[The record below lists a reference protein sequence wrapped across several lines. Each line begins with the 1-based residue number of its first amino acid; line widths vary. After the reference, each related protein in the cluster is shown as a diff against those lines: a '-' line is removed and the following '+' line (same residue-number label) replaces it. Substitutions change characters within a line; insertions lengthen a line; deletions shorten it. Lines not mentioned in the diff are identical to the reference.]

1 MPLTNSFDSPT
12 KEKRTSIESL
22 AEDMKLSS
30 DLKLNEG
37 VSECAINVKEKNNTL
52 ADLGI
57 KSHPENSSEKEQTLE
72 TSTLP
77 VMECSVI
84 NTEQIDSCKATN
96 CSIYK
101 ESKSVAEDGSTKH
114 IENDSTEHIEDNSTK
129 CTEDGSTK
137 SKEDC
142 TSKLIEND
150 STKHIE
156 DGSTKHTEVGSTKHI
171 EDGSTKHTEVG
182 STKHTEV
189 GSTKPIDDRSTKP
202 TLDCTSK
209 PIEDGST
216 IAESSRFKDYSTS
229 SDNDVKPEENNENQ
243 GHEVMTDNVINPII
257 TVRVSSPEENQAEI
271 NKPKD
276 ISDNVTNLRTTEQTQ
291 SEEEEDM
298 CIDNT
303 SPPIVSSPFHKISSQ
318 IGPSQIG
325 PKSNRPQ
332 NESQIGP
339 KK

>member
-150 STKHIE
+150 
-156 DGSTKHTEVGSTKHI
+156 STKHI

>member
-156 DGSTKHTEVGSTKHI
+156 DGSTKHTEVGSTK
-171 EDGSTKHTEVG
+171 
-182 STKHTEV
+182 
-189 GSTKPIDDRSTKP
+189 PIDDRSTKP

>member
-156 DGSTKHTEVGSTKHI
+156 DGSTKHTEVGSTKH
-171 EDGSTKHTEVG
+171 
-182 STKHTEV
+182 TEV

-303 SPPIVSSPFHKISSQ
+303 SPPIVSSPSHR
-318 IGPSQIG
+318 GYVY
-325 PKSNRPQ
+325 R
-332 NESQIGP
+332 
-339 KK
+339 

>member
-37 VSECAINVKEKNNTL
+37 LAECAINVKEKNNTL

-57 KSHPENSSEKEQTLE
+57 KSDPENSSEKEETLE

-96 CSIYK
+96 YSIYK
-101 ESKSVAEDGSTKH
+101 ESKSVAEDGSTKL

-137 SKEDC
+137 PKEDC

-156 DGSTKHTEVGSTKHI
+156 DGSTKHIDVGSTKLI
-171 EDGSTKHTEVG
+171 ENDSTKHI
-182 STKHTEV
+182 EV

-229 SDNDVKPEENNENQ
+229 SENDVKPEENNENQ

-276 ISDNVTNLRTTEQTQ
+276 ISDNVTNLRTTELTQ

-303 SPPIVSSPFHKISSQ
+303 SPPIVSSPSHR
-318 IGPSQIG
+318 GYVY
-325 PKSNRPQ
+325 R
-332 NESQIGP
+332 
-339 KK
+339 